1 MRLTRRPARAIP
13 LVACTAAAVAASPLA
28 AQQAPAVRT
37 LSAPQAAFAEPFS
50 SVSGLRELSNGRV
63 VVTDRLEKA
72 VRLLDFRSGTFRE
85 IGRVGSGPGEYQM
98 PTELLP
104 LPADSTLLVDFGNM
118 RLTVIEPGGR
128 MGESWPMMSSTGELR
143 NPAGVDGSGRL
154 YLTSAGGARVGTE
167 GPPDSTAVVG
177 WNRAS
182 DARDTVTMLPSPE
195 SNVSMRSSG
204 RGGFSFR
211 GIGPLAPRWGW
222 AVDVD
227 GSIAIVWPEDYH
239 VEWIDPRGTRRLAP
253 PVHFVPVP
261 VTEEDKRAWA
271 DGLANATAVMMS
283 VGGEGGGGGRTVRMP
298 RPDPAEMAW
307 PEVKPP
313 FDASE
318 VRFAPDG
325 TLWVQR
331 YVKHGDPTRVDV
343 FDRDGRIVRQIAF
356 PAGRRFVGFG
366 AGVVYL
372 VHKDAD
378 DLEWLEKYGL

>member
-1 MRLTRRPARAIP
+1 MRSHQRFSRGIP
-13 LVACTAAAVAASPLA
+13 LVAFTAVAAAGSPLA

-37 LSAPQAAFAEPFS
+37 LSAPEAPFAEPFS
-50 SVSGLRELSNGRV
+50 NLSGLRELSDGRV
-63 VVTDRLEKA
+63 VVADRLEKA
-72 VRLLDFRSGTFRE
+72 VRLLNFRSGTFRE

-128 MGESWPMMSSTGELR
+128 MGQSWPMVNSTGELR
-143 NPAGVDGSGRL
+143 NPAGADGSGRL
-154 YLTSAGGARVGTE
+154 YLTSSGGVRIGSE
-167 GPPDSTAVVG
+167 GPPDSIAVVG

-182 DARDTVTMLPSPE
+182 DARDTVAMLPSPE

-204 RGGFSFR
+204 GGGFSFR

-227 GSIAIVWPEDYH
+227 GSIAIVWPENYH
-239 VEWIDPRGTRRLAP
+239 VEWIEPGGKRRAAP
-253 PVHFVPVP
+253 PVHYVPVP

-283 VGGEGGGGGRTVRMP
+283 IGGEGGGGARTVRMP
-298 RPDPAEMAW
+298 RPDPADMAW

-331 YVKHGDPTRVDV
+331 YVKHGAPTTVDV
-343 FDRDGRIVRQIAF
+343 FDRAGALVRQIIF
-356 PAGRRFVGFG
+356 PADRRFVGFG
-366 AGVVYL
+366 AGAVYL
-372 VHKDAD
+372 AHKDAD